1 MQSTVTRTPA
11 RTGIIHTEDFTWAHW
26 SAMTLAAV
34 TGIVHLYLYV
44 SQEYLPFLAAGL
56 GFVGAIAL
64 ILLAGSYR
72 KWIYLGLIP
81 FTLGQMG
88 AWVMQGMPDFYLGVF
103 DKTVQVL
110 LIALLV
116 VLFLR
121 DRRAT
126 AVDAASMDMDAE
138 SEPESV
144 A

>member
-1 MQSTVTRTPA
+1 
-11 RTGIIHTEDFTWAHW
+11 
-26 SAMTLAAV
+26 MTLAAV

-44 SQEYLPFLAAGL
+44 SQEYLPFLATGL